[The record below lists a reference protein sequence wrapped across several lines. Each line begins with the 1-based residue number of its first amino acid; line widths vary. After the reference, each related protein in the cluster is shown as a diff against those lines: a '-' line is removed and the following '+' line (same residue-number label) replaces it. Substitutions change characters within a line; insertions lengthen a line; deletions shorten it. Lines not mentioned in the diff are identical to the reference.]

1 MEKLDLYRCEI
12 CGNIVQVL
20 FVGGGELVCC
30 EEPMKKFEIQT
41 RENAMLE
48 KHVPIFMKDENGN
61 DEIRVGEILH
71 PMTQEHYIMLI
82 EAISEDKNFV
92 QIKFLSPEEE
102 PKMSLCSQTN
112 KMIARELCNIHGL
125 WEGSND

>member
-30 EEPMKKFEIQT
+30 GEPMKKFEIQT

-82 EAISEDKNFV
+82 EAPGEDG
-92 QIKFLSPEEE
+92 
-102 PKMSLCSQTN
+102 
-112 KMIARELCNIHGL
+112 GL
-125 WEGSND
+125 RH

>member
-20 FVGGGELVCC
+20 FVGRGELVCC
-30 EEPMKKFEIQT
+30 GEPMKKFEIQT

-112 KMIARELCNIHGL
+112 KMITREL
-125 WEGSND
+125 

>member
-30 EEPMKKFEIQT
+30 GEPMKKFEIKT

-125 WEGSND
+125 WEGSNY

>member
-20 FVGGGELVCC
+20 FVGGDELVCC
-30 EEPMKKFEIQT
+30 GEPMKKFEIQT

-82 EAISEDKNFV
+82 EAISEDKNFI

>member
-12 CGNIVQVL
+12 CGNIVQIL

-30 EEPMKKFEIQT
+30 GEPMKKFKIQT

-102 PKMSLCSQTN
+102 PKMSLCSPTN

>member
-30 EEPMKKFEIQT
+30 GEPMKKIEIQT